1 MNNKGWGLST
11 LIGFLAI
18 FGVFLLISSI
28 LYNKN
33 FSDINDIDEEET
45 EEKTKTEVEEAVQE
59 EEESSKENITYDDYQ
74 KLETV
79 LKDSAEKYIKNK
91 KISSEYKTI
100 ITYNDIKNEIVIIE
114 EPDTSLY
121 FDLNK
126 NNVVCKIKLK
136 YNEEIDYFDNKII
149 GFNGKD
155 AIIAAPETRT
165 SSPIRILRDEN
176 LEASIKGIYPCGEGA
191 GYAGGITT
199 SAMDGMKIFESIYKT
214 YKN

>member
-100 ITYNDIKNEIVIIE
+100 ITYNDIKNE
-114 EPDTSLY
+114 
-121 FDLNK
+121 N
-126 NNVVCKIKLK
+126 
-136 YNEEIDYFDNKII
+136 
-149 GFNGKD
+149 
-155 AIIAAPETRT
+155 
-165 SSPIRILRDEN
+165 
-176 LEASIKGIYPCGEGA
+176 
-191 GYAGGITT
+191 
-199 SAMDGMKIFESIYKT
+199 
-214 YKN
+214 

>member
-100 ITYNDIKNEIVIIE
+100 ITYNDIKDENLINEFVDPKTKEIFNGYVIY
-114 EPDTSLY
+114 D
-121 FDLNK
+121 
-126 NNVVCKIKLK
+126 NNYLK
-136 YNEEIDYFDNKII
+136 PYIRCTGNYQTENYNEE
-149 GFNGKD
+149 
-155 AIIAAPETRT
+155 
-165 SSPIRILRDEN
+165 
-176 LEASIKGIYPCGEGA
+176 LE
-191 GYAGGITT
+191 
-199 SAMDGMKIFESIYKT
+199 
-214 YKN
+214 

>member
-33 FSDINDIDEEET
+33 FSDINDIDEER
-45 EEKTKTEVEEAVQE
+45 KQKRKQRRKLKKQFKKRKKAVI
-59 EEESSKENITYDDYQ
+59 NITYDDYQ

-100 ITYNDIKNEIVIIE
+100 ITYNDIK
-114 EPDTSLY
+114 
-121 FDLNK
+121 
-126 NNVVCKIKLK
+126 
-136 YNEEIDYFDNKII
+136 
-149 GFNGKD
+149 
-155 AIIAAPETRT
+155 
-165 SSPIRILRDEN
+165 DEN
-176 LEASIKGIYPCGEGA
+176 LINEFVDPKTKESCNGYVIYDNNDLKP
-191 GYAGGITT
+191 YIN
-199 SAMDGMKIFESIYKT
+199 M
-214 YKN
+214 

>member
-100 ITYNDIKNEIVIIE
+100 ITYNDIKGENLINEFVDPKTKESCNGYVIN
-114 EPDTSLY
+114 DNN
-121 FDLNK
+121 DLKPYIRCTGNYQTE
-126 NNVVCKIKLK
+126 N
-136 YNEEIDYFDNKII
+136 YNEE
-149 GFNGKD
+149 
-155 AIIAAPETRT
+155 
-165 SSPIRILRDEN
+165 
-176 LEASIKGIYPCGEGA
+176 LE
-191 GYAGGITT
+191 
-199 SAMDGMKIFESIYKT
+199 
-214 YKN
+214 

>member
-100 ITYNDIKNEIVIIE
+100 ITYNDIKNE
-114 EPDTSLY
+114 
-121 FDLNK
+121 
-126 NNVVCKIKLK
+126 
-136 YNEEIDYFDNKII
+136 
-149 GFNGKD
+149 
-155 AIIAAPETRT
+155 
-165 SSPIRILRDEN
+165 N
-176 LEASIKGIYPCGEGA
+176 LITMPCPVKA
-191 GYAGGITT
+191 HN
-199 SAMDGMKIFESIYKT
+199 FELL
-214 YKN
+214 